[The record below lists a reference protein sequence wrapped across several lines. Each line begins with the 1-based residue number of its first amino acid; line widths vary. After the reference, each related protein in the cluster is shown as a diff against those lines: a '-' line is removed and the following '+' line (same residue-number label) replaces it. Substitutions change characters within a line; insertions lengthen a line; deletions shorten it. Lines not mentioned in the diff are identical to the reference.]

1 VGSDGPAFSP
11 PLTIATISGTDTIDD
26 DPSLTADLTEL
37 YFNSQR
43 TSATEQEDIWRS
55 IRGASEPSWPPPESV
70 DELNTEYRETGIAI
84 APDGLTIWFSSDRP
98 ESGGGLDIFVAAR
111 AERGAPWSP
120 AERVAELSSE
130 DDDLVS
136 AVSASSLSVFLARRT
151 GEADDYDLF
160 MSDRASASAAWRP
173 SVPIAE
179 LNTDAGESD
188 AFLAGEELFFTRAE
202 DLHVAR
208 RTAPTGAFSASV
220 PLTDLNSSEDDRD
233 PWVSADSQYMIFSS
247 NRSGSYMLYEAWR
260 EPAP

>member
-1 VGSDGPAFSP
+1 VP
-11 PLTIATISGTDTIDD
+11 IATVSGTDTIDD

-43 TSATEQEDIWRS
+43 ASTTEQEDIWRS

-70 DELNTEYRETGIAI
+70 DELNTEYRETGIAV

-98 ESGGGLDIFVAAR
+98 ESGGGLDIFVATR
-111 AERGAPWSP
+111 AERGATWSP

-136 AVSASSLSVFLARRT
+136 AASASTLSLFLARRT
-151 GEADDYDLF
+151 GEENDYDLF
-160 MSDRASASAAWRP
+160 LSDRASASAVWQP
-173 SVPIAE
+173 PLPIAE
-179 LNTDAGESD
+179 LNTEAGESD
-188 AFLAGEELFFTRAE
+188 AFLAGDELFFTRAE
-202 DLHVAR
+202 DLEVAH
-208 RTAPTGAFSASV
+208 RTATGAFSAGV

-233 PWVSADSQYMIFSS
+233 PWVSPDSRYMIFSS

-260 EPAP
+260 DPAR